1 MLDEDI
7 SSEAACQ
14 LVEEHLPLARSIA
27 SRLGRRY
34 YWVPKDDLYS
44 YSLWGLT
51 LAARAYRPE
60 RGLGFGRFA
69 ATKAAFLAIDAMRA
83 ENVIQH
89 PARGKRRL
97 PVCISQLPRDEEA
110 RIAEPVAEAPCDD
123 PAALLAKKELLGRA
137 LRGLNERDRQLLL
150 MRYSDELTFKE
161 IGEVLHLTESGV
173 CVRHKALIKR
183 LRSQVDRA

>member
-1 MLDEDI
+1 M
-7 SSEAACQ
+7 ST
-14 LVEEHLPLARSIA
+14 
-27 SRLGRRY
+27 
-34 YWVPKDDLYS
+34 
-44 YSLWGLT
+44 T

-60 RGLGFGRFA
+60 RGLGFGRYA

-89 PARGKRRL
+89 PGRGKRRQ
-97 PVCISQLPRDEEA
+97 PVCISQLTREEEA
-110 RIAEPVAEAPCDD
+110 QVAEPAEDGPSDGPD
-123 PAALLAKKELLGRA
+123 GLLAKKELLARA

-150 MRYSDELTFKE
+150 MRYSDEMTFKE

-183 LRSQVDRA
+183 LRSQVDRS